1 MQVSTKE
8 RLTGALILVLALVVI
23 APELLTGRRAP
34 DQGIPPA
41 QDPEEG
47 APLQTYSVALDAP
60 RTGQAAAV
68 DAPDTPAVEPAV
80 MPEVVPPPVVEEE
93 PPRASADDQA
103 PAVAAA
109 KPADR
114 PSENAAAGKWWV
126 QAGSFESRANA
137 QGLAQKLREAGFAT
151 AVSEVR
157 ANGKDLYR
165 VRAGPVLDREAAR
178 ALQARLIAA
187 GQKNPTLVAP

>member
-1 MQVSTKE
+1 VQASTKE

-60 RTGQAAAV
+60 RSGRVATV
-68 DAPDTPAVEPAV
+68 DAPAASAAEPA
-80 MPEVVPPPVVEEE
+80 VPPPVVEEE

-103 PAVAAA
+103 RAAA
-109 KPADR
+109 SARPADLR
-114 PSENAAAGKWWV
+114 SENAAAGKWWV

-137 QGLAQKLREAGFAT
+137 QALAEKLREAGFAT

-165 VRAGPVLDREAAR
+165 VRAGPVVDRESAR

-187 GQKNPTLVAP
+187 GQKNPTLVPP

>member
-1 MQVSTKE
+1 
-8 RLTGALILVLALVVI
+8 
-23 APELLTGRRAP
+23 
-34 DQGIPPA
+34 
-41 QDPEEG
+41 
-47 APLQTYSVALDAP
+47 
-60 RTGQAAAV
+60 
-68 DAPDTPAVEPAV
+68 
-80 MPEVVPPPVVEEE
+80 PEVVPPPVVEKA
-93 PPRASADDQA
+93 PPRASADDQTR
-103 PAVAAA
+103 AVASA

-165 VRAGPVLDREAAR
+165 VRAGPVVDRESAR

-187 GQKNPTLVAP
+187 GQKNPTLVPP